1 VESVILS
8 FPLAFVIGV
17 LPLGLSIDVPGITWA
32 VFAVS
37 GTTLATSFPGESR
50 ATFFHLLTGLKSPGS
65 GTTQIH
71 GNAWRAVPKP
81 SGAQRLLLPNVM
93 PQARRHDK
101 LKVFDYE
108 SN

>member
-1 VESVILS
+1 LESVILS

-50 ATFFHLLTGLKSPGS
+50 VNFFHPLTGLKSPGS
-65 GTTQIH
+65 GY
-71 GNAWRAVPKP
+71 NPDPW
-81 SGAQRLLLPNVM
+81 QRMESCSEAFGVTAPASPEWM
-93 PQARRHDK
+93 PQARRHDN